1 MKNFEVSR
9 LENSSYDYLVIATT
23 YISPISTLDEVQ
35 KAFKNISGKILFN
48 LTLINGLNSNRYISA
63 IIENAIVNRKSFLIE
78 KDVDDPV
85 IHDSISFFSK
95 HAEIV
100 ENGTISKALKNLL
113 ISGENI

>member
-63 IIENAIVNRKSFLIE
+63 IIENGKSFLIE
-78 KDVDDPV
+78 KDVDNPV

>member
-63 IIENAIVNRKSFLIE
+63 IIENGIVNRKFLRLFHFLLNFLYCWQ
-78 KDVDDPV
+78 KW
-85 IHDSISFFSK
+85 
-95 HAEIV
+95 
-100 ENGTISKALKNLL
+100 KNK
-113 ISGENI
+113 

>member
-63 IIENAIVNRKSFLIE
+63 IIE
-78 KDVDDPV
+78 KDVDDSV

-100 ENGTISKALKNLL
+100 ENGTISKTLKNLL

>member
-35 KAFKNISGKILFN
+35 KAFKNISGK
-48 LTLINGLNSNRYISA
+48 
-63 IIENAIVNRKSFLIE
+63 
-78 KDVDDPV
+78 
-85 IHDSISFFSK
+85 K

>member
-48 LTLINGLNSNRYISA
+48 LTLINGI
-63 IIENAIVNRKSFLIE
+63 KQ
-78 KDVDDPV
+78 
-85 IHDSISFFSK
+85 
-95 HAEIV
+95 
-100 ENGTISKALKNLL
+100 
-113 ISGENI
+113 

>member
-1 MKNFEVSR
+1 MRYKRR
-9 LENSSYDYLVIATT
+9 L
-23 YISPISTLDEVQ
+23 
-35 KAFKNISGKILFN
+35 KIFLEKFS
-48 LTLINGLNSNRYISA
+48 LISA
-63 IIENAIVNRKSFLIE
+63 IIENGIVNRKSFLIE
-78 KDVDDPV
+78 KDVDNPV

>member
-1 MKNFEVSR
+1 MRCVAPMDVVLCLK
-9 LENSSYDYLVIATT
+9 
-23 YISPISTLDEVQ
+23 
-35 KAFKNISGKILFN
+35 
-48 LTLINGLNSNRYISA
+48 
-63 IIENAIVNRKSFLIE
+63 LIE
-78 KDVDDPV
+78 KDVDNPV

>member
-48 LTLINGLNSNRYISA
+48 LTQPARSLPPLQ
-63 IIENAIVNRKSFLIE
+63 
-78 KDVDDPV
+78 
-85 IHDSISFFSK
+85 
-95 HAEIV
+95 AER
-100 ENGTISKALKNLL
+100 
-113 ISGENI
+113 

>member
-1 MKNFEVSR
+1 MRYKRR
-9 LENSSYDYLVIATT
+9 L
-23 YISPISTLDEVQ
+23 
-35 KAFKNISGKILFN
+35 KIFLEKFS
-48 LTLINGLNSNRYISA
+48 LILA
-63 IIENAIVNRKSFLIE
+63 IIENGIVNRKSFLIE
-78 KDVDDPV
+78 KDVDNPV

>member
-48 LTLINGLNSNRYISA
+48 LTLINSNRYISA
-63 IIENAIVNRKSFLIE
+63 IIENGIVNRKSFLIE

>member
-35 KAFKNISGKILFN
+35 KAFKNISGKILE
-48 LTLINGLNSNRYISA
+48 NG
-63 IIENAIVNRKSFLIE
+63 IVNRKSFLIE
-78 KDVDDPV
+78 KDVDNPV

>member
-63 IIENAIVNRKSFLIE
+63 IIENGIVNRKSFLIE
-78 KDVDDPV
+78 KDVDDKFPYGKPQTDEV
-85 IHDSISFFSK
+85 ARGS
-95 HAEIV
+95 
-100 ENGTISKALKNLL
+100 GTESMAVRD
-113 ISGENI
+113 

>member
-1 MKNFEVSR
+1 MAFTHAHAVC
-9 LENSSYDYLVIATT
+9 SSYGRG
-23 YISPISTLDEVQ
+23 TLP
-35 KAFKNISGKILFN
+35 KL
-48 LTLINGLNSNRYISA
+48 
-63 IIENAIVNRKSFLIE
+63 IENGIVNRKSFLIE
-78 KDVDDPV
+78 KDVDNPV

>member
-1 MKNFEVSR
+1 MRYKRR
-9 LENSSYDYLVIATT
+9 L
-23 YISPISTLDEVQ
+23 
-35 KAFKNISGKILFN
+35 KIFLEKFS
-48 LTLINGLNSNRYISA
+48 LISA
-63 IIENAIVNRKSFLIE
+63 IIENGIVNRKSFLIE

>member
-63 IIENAIVNRKSFLIE
+63 IIE
-78 KDVDDPV
+78 KDVDNPV

>member
-63 IIENAIVNRKSFLIE
+63 IIENGIVNRK
-78 KDVDDPV
+78 
-85 IHDSISFFSK
+85 SK

>member
-48 LTLINGLNSNRYISA
+48 LTLINRKWNSQWKVIFNR
-63 IIENAIVNRKSFLIE
+63 ERC
-78 KDVDDPV
+78 
-85 IHDSISFFSK
+85 
-95 HAEIV
+95 
-100 ENGTISKALKNLL
+100 
-113 ISGENI
+113 

>member
-48 LTLINGLNSNRYISA
+48 FSY
-63 IIENAIVNRKSFLIE
+63 NRKWNSQ
-78 KDVDDPV
+78 
-85 IHDSISFFSK
+85 
-95 HAEIV
+95 
-100 ENGTISKALKNLL
+100 
-113 ISGENI
+113 

>member
-1 MKNFEVSR
+1 MREIKTLLDTFTDVSFD
-9 LENSSYDYLVIATT
+9 LEN
-23 YISPISTLDEVQ
+23 
-35 KAFKNISGKILFN
+35 
-48 LTLINGLNSNRYISA
+48 
-63 IIENAIVNRKSFLIE
+63 ENAKKVIRKVAEFY
-78 KDVDDPV
+78 KNDYNPV

>member
-35 KAFKNISGKILFN
+35 KAFKNISWKILFN

-63 IIENAIVNRKSFLIE
+63 IIENGIVNRKSFLIE
-78 KDVDDPV
+78 KDVDNPV

-95 HAEIV
+95 YAEIV